1 VRAAVT
7 PNGPVEGR
15 RVAVTGLGA
24 LTCAGVG
31 VDALWSA
38 LEMDVAPTSK
48 RVAPFDATH
57 LGGPKELRRFDPFT
71 LYALMAADEAWR
83 QSGLEG
89 PIVDAGS
96 IVTTGIGGLQT
107 ILEQF
112 TVLTDRGP
120 DRVSPF
126 LIPMMMPNAAT
137 AAISM
142 RFGLGGPCETVTT
155 ACAAGT
161 HAIGNAARLV
171 AQGRCP
177 VAVAGGAEAVMVQ
190 MAEAG
195 FRNMTALSAQDL
207 SRPFD
212 AERDG
217 FVMGEGA
224 GVLILEEWEHARARG
239 ATILAEVVGAASTA
253 DAYHVTAPDPA
264 GNGAVRCMEL
274 ALDDAGLAASELSHI
289 NAHGTSTPLN
299 DLAEA
304 VAVRRVF
311 GDDAP
316 PVTSIKG
323 HLGHSLAAA
332 GALEGVTSVMTL
344 LRQSIPP
351 TAGTHNVD
359 PAIDLDVVTGKPRA
373 AVVDTVLSNS
383 FGFGGHNGSV
393 VFRRYDAE
401 IPNQSSRWRSTN
413 EFS

>member
-1 VRAAVT
+1 VKVAVT
-7 PNGPVEGR
+7 PSGPVEGY

-31 VDALWSA
+31 VEALWDAL
-38 LEMDVAPTSK
+38 LKDVAPPSK
-48 RVAPFDATH
+48 RIAPFDATH
-57 LGGPKELRRFDPFT
+57 IGGPKELRRLDPFS
-71 LYALMAADEAWR
+71 LYGLMAADEAWL

-107 ILEQF
+107 VLEQF
-112 TVLTDRGP
+112 RVLNEKGP

-126 LIPMMMPNAAT
+126 MVPMMMPNAAT
-137 AAISM
+137 AAVSM
-142 RFGLGGPCETVTT
+142 RFGLGGPAETVTT

-171 AQGRCP
+171 ATGRCS
-177 VAVAGGAEAVMVQ
+177 VAVAGGAEAVIVEI
-190 MAEAG
+190 AEAG
-195 FRNMTALSAQDL
+195 FRNMTALSNEGL

-212 AERDG
+212 TQRNG

-224 GVLILEEWEHARARG
+224 GILILEQWDHAVARG
-239 ATILAEVVGAASTA
+239 ATIYAEVIGAASTA
-253 DAYHVTAPDPA
+253 DAHHITAPDPK
-264 GNGAVRCMEL
+264 GSGAIRCMEL
-274 ALDDAGLAASELSHI
+274 ALADAGISAADVSHI

-304 VAVRRVF
+304 IAVRRVF
-311 GDDAP
+311 GEHAP

-332 GALEGVTSVMTL
+332 GALEGVVSVLTL
-344 LRQSIPP
+344 LNQTITP
-351 TAGTHNVD
+351 TAGTTEVD
-359 PAIDLDVVTGKPRA
+359 PAVGLDVVIGAPRRA
-373 AVVDTVLSNS
+373 AIDVVLSNS

-393 VFRRYDAE
+393 VFRRVQA
-401 IPNQSSRWRSTN
+401 
-413 EFS
+413 

>member
-1 VRAAVT
+1 VRVAVT
-7 PNGPVEGR
+7 PSGPVAGH

-31 VDALWSA
+31 INALWDALMQST
-38 LEMDVAPTSK
+38 APASK
-48 RVAPFDATH
+48 RIGTFDASH
-57 LGGPKELRRFDPFT
+57 LGGPKELRRFDPFA

-89 PIVDAGS
+89 PIDDAGS

-107 ILEQF
+107 TLDQDA
-112 TVLTDRGP
+112 VLNLKGR

-126 LIPMMMPNAAT
+126 LVPMMMPNAGT
-137 AAISM
+137 AAVSM

-171 AQGRCP
+171 ATGRCS
-177 VAVAGGAEAVMVQ
+177 VALAGGAEAVMVEI
-190 MAEAG
+190 AEAG
-195 FRNMTALSAQDL
+195 FRNMTALSSIDF

-212 AERDG
+212 VERDG

-224 GVLILEEWEHARARG
+224 GVLVLEEWEHALARG

-253 DAYHVTAPDPA
+253 DAHHITAPDPS
-264 GNGAVRCMEL
+264 GRGAVRCMEL
-274 ALDDAGLAASELSHI
+274 ALADAGLVASDVSHI

-299 DLAEA
+299 DYAES
-304 VAVRRVF
+304 VAVHHLF

-316 PVTSIKG
+316 VTTSIKG

-332 GALEGVTSVMTL
+332 GALEGVASVLTL
-344 LRQSIPP
+344 QHQLIPP
-351 TAGTHNVD
+351 TAGTTVVD
-359 PAIDLDVVTGKPRA
+359 PEIALDVVIGAPRKA
-373 AVVDTVLSNS
+373 EVDVILSNS

-393 VFRRYDAE
+393 IFRRF
-401 IPNQSSRWRSTN
+401 N
-413 EFS
+413 E